1 MSDLP
6 PIIPETAA
14 DSAEVEALINA
25 AFGPGRFVK
34 TAERLREN
42 REPAP
47 GLSVV
52 ARQDGRLVGCA
63 RMWPI
68 HIGEAPALLLGPFA
82 VADDWRS
89 RGLGR
94 ALIDAACER
103 AKAAG
108 HGLVLL
114 VGDGAYFARVG
125 FEPVDRLAVRFP
137 GPVDMRRLLVRAL
150 KDGAADGLAGFVS
163 AG

>member
-6 PIIPETAA
+6 PIVPETDA
-14 DSAEVEALINA
+14 DFAEVEALIDA

-42 REPAP
+42 RAPAP

-52 ARQDGRLVGCA
+52 AREGGGLVGCA

-68 HIGEAPALLLGPFA
+68 HIGQTPALLLGPFA
-82 VADDWRS
+82 VQDGWRS
-89 RGLGR
+89 RGLGK
-94 ALIDAACER
+94 ALIEAACAR

-114 VGDGAYFARVG
+114 VGDAAYFSRAG
-125 FEPVDRLAVRFP
+125 FEPVDRAAVQFP

-150 KDGAADGLAGFVS
+150 KDGAAEGLAGLVR